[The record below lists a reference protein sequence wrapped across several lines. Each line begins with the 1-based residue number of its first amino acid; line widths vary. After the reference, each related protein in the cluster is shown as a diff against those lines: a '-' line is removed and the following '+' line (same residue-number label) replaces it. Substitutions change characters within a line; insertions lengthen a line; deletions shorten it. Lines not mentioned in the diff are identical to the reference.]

1 MHLIWG
7 HRRGLPSG
15 SAALLQYGGEMVSTE
30 IEKVHVACRGPADL
44 VKSGN
49 FLSANDNVELS
60 LAA

>member
-1 MHLIWG
+1 MKEYAFAG
-7 HRRGLPSG
+7 VP
-15 SAALLQYGGEMVSTE
+15 ALLQFGGETVSTE